1 LIGPLHQDPAY
12 HRFADARALVGID
25 NFADVASNLAL
36 VAVGV
41 AGLLLLWRRAAGSP
55 LSLAGEQ
62 GAYAAFF
69 AAVIL
74 AGIGSAYYH
83 LAPDDARL
91 AWDRLPIAVSF
102 MCLLVAVLAERLD
115 VAGGWKL
122 LSVLAALGAAS
133 VLYWR
138 FVDDLWPYVLV
149 QFGCILAIVLVCG
162 WFPSHYTQG
171 WALFGVAALY
181 GVAKL
186 CELQDR
192 EIFALT
198 GGTLSGHTLKHLIS
212 AAAVGAV
219 CAWLALRQPLPAG
232 HG

>member
-1 LIGPLHQDPAY
+1 MIGPIHQDQAY
-12 HRFADARALVGID
+12 HRFADGRSFLGVQ
-25 NFADVASNLAL
+25 NFADVASNVALIGVAL
-36 VAVGV
+36 VGA
-41 AGLLLLWRRAAGSP
+41 ALLWRAPAGRFANVDEWRA
-55 LSLAGEQ
+55 
-62 GAYAAFF
+62 YWWFCW
-69 AAVIL
+69 AVTL
-74 AGIGSAYYH
+74 TGIGSAYYH

-102 MCLLVAVLAERLD
+102 MCLLVAVLTERLG

-122 LSVLAALGAAS
+122 LTALVALGAAS

-138 FVDDLWPYVLV
+138 LFDDLWPYVLV
-149 QFGCILAIVLVCG
+149 QFGGAAAVVLICAG
-162 WFPSHYTQG
+162 FPSHYTQG

-186 CELQDR
+186 CEFHDR

-198 GGTLSGHTLKHLIS
+198 SGALSGHTLKHLLS
-212 AAAVGAV
+212 AVAVAAVF
-219 CAWLALRQPLPAG
+219 AWLALRQPLSAG